1 MQQIEKNVN
10 LKSFN
15 TFGIEAKAKY
25 FCSLESAEQLQELMT
40 TDLFKNERRIFLGGG
55 SNVLFTKDFDGL
67 IIHNVTQGIEKHDET
82 DEKISLR
89 VASGVNWHQL
99 VLHCVQ
105 HNYAGI
111 ENLSLIPGTVGAAP
125 IQNIGAYGVEVSE
138 VIEKVEAYDITSTM
152 LKSFTRDECRFG
164 YRESV
169 FKNVFKEK
177 IFISSVTLSLWKKNH
192 RINVSYGAIND
203 TLKLMNITHPT
214 IQSVSE
220 AVIKIRKEKLPDF
233 NVIGNAGSF
242 FKNPE
247 ITEEHFQQLKNSYV
261 SIPYYPAANQLVKV
275 PAGWLIEQC
284 GWKGKKINHVGVHA
298 MQALVLVN
306 FGGAKGEEIFQLA
319 MKIIESV
326 REKFSITLTP
336 EVNIF

>member
-1 MQQIEKNVN
+1 MHQIEKNVN
-10 LKSFN
+10 LKSYN

-25 FCSLESAEQLQELMT
+25 FCSIESEEQLQELIT
-40 TDLFKNERRIFLGGG
+40 TELFKNERRIFLGGG
-55 SNVLFTKDFDGL
+55 SNVLFTKDFEGL
-67 IIHNVTQGIEKHDET
+67 IIHNVIQGIKKQDET
-82 DEKISLR
+82 DENILLR

-105 HNYAGI
+105 HNWGGV

-125 IQNIGAYGVEVSE
+125 IQNIGAYGVEISE
-138 VIEKVEAYDITSTM
+138 VIEKVDGVDITNNLS
-152 LKSFTRDECRFG
+152 KSFTKDECRFG

-169 FKNVFKEK
+169 FKSVFKEK
-177 IFISSVTLSLWKKNH
+177 IFISSVTLRLWKKNH
-192 RINVSYGAIND
+192 HFNVSYGAIND
-203 TLKLMNITHPT
+203 TLKQMNTTHLS
-214 IQSVSE
+214 IQSISD

-247 ITEEHFQQLKNSYV
+247 ITEQHYQHLKSNYA
-261 SIPYYPAANQLVKV
+261 SIPHYPTANQRVKV

-306 FGGAKGEEIFQLA
+306 FGDAKGEEIFQLA

-326 REKFSITLTP
+326 KEKFSITLTP

>member
-1 MQQIEKNVN
+1 MHQVEKNIN

-25 FCSLESAEQLQELMT
+25 FCSVESEEQLQELMT
-40 TDLFKNERRIFLGGG
+40 TDLFKNERRIFLGSG
-55 SNVLFTKDFDGL
+55 SNVLFTKDFEGL
-67 IIHNVTQGIEKHDET
+67 IIRNAIQGIEKVDET
-82 DEKISLR
+82 DEHILLR

-105 HNYAGI
+105 HNWGGI

-138 VIEKVEAYDITSTM
+138 VIEKVEGFDITNGM
-152 LKSFTRDECRFG
+152 LKSFTKDECRFG

-169 FKNVFKEK
+169 FKSVFKEK

-203 TLKLMNITHPT
+203 TLKEMNIAHPT
-214 IQSVSE
+214 IQSVSD
-220 AVIKIRKEKLPDF
+220 AVIKIRREKLPDF

-247 ITEEHFQQLKNSYV
+247 ITEEHFQQLKNNFTA
-261 SIPYYPAANQLVKV
+261 IPHYPAANQQVKV

-284 GWKGKKINHVGVHA
+284 GWKGKKLNHVGVHA

-306 FGGAKGEEIFQLA
+306 FGGAKGDEIFQLA

-326 REKFSITLTP
+326 KEKFSITLTP

>member
-1 MQQIEKNVN
+1 MHRVEKNVN
-10 LKSFN
+10 LRPFN
-15 TFGIEAKAKY
+15 TFGIEAKANY
-25 FCSLESAEQLQELMT
+25 FCSVESEEELQELMAT
-40 TDLFKNERRIFLGGG
+40 NLFKNERRIFLGGG

-67 IIHNVTQGIEKHDET
+67 IVRNVIHGIEKQDET
-82 DEKISLR
+82 DETISLR

-105 HNYAGI
+105 HNWAGI

-138 VIEKVEAYDITSTM
+138 VIEKVEGYDITNGMS
-152 LKSFTRDECRFG
+152 KSFAKDECRFG

-169 FKNVFKEK
+169 FKSAFKEK

-192 RINVSYGAIND
+192 RINTSYGAISD

-214 IQSVSE
+214 IQSVSDT
-220 AVIKIRKEKLPDF
+220 VIKIRKEKLPDF

-247 ITEEHFQQLKNSYV
+247 ITEQHFQQLKNNYTT
-261 SIPYYPAANQLVKV
+261 IPHYPSANQRVKV

-306 FGGAKGEEIFQLA
+306 FGGAKGDEIFQLA
-319 MKIIESV
+319 RKIIDSV
-326 REKFSITLTP
+326 REKFSITLIP

>member
-1 MQQIEKNVN
+1 MRQVEKNIS
-10 LKSFN
+10 LKPFN
-15 TFGIEAKAKY
+15 TFSIEAKAKY
-25 FCSLESAEQLQELMT
+25 FCSVESEEQLLELMT
-40 TDLFKNERRIFLGGG
+40 TDLFKNERQIFLGAG

-67 IIHNVTQGIEKHDET
+67 IIRNIIQGIEKQSET
-82 DEKISLR
+82 DENILLR

-99 VLHCVQ
+99 VLHSVR
-105 HNYAGI
+105 HNWGGI

-138 VIEKVEAYDITSTM
+138 VIEKVEGFDITNSVS
-152 LKSFTRDECRFG
+152 KSFTKDECRFG

-192 RINVSYGAIND
+192 RININYGAIND
-203 TLKLMNITHPT
+203 TLKQMNITHPT
-214 IQSVSE
+214 IQSVSD

-233 NVIGNAGSF
+233 NVVGNAGSF

-247 ITEEHFQQLKNSYV
+247 ITEQHFQQLKNNYTTM
-261 SIPYYPAANQLVKV
+261 PHYPAANQQVKV

-306 FGGAKGEEIFQLA
+306 FGSAKGEEIFRLA

-326 REKFSITLTP
+326 KEKFSITLIP

>member
-1 MQQIEKNVN
+1 MLQVAENVN
-10 LKSFN
+10 LKPFN
-15 TFGIEAKAKY
+15 TFGIEANAKY
-25 FCSLESAEQLQELMT
+25 FCSIESEEQLQELMQM
-40 TDLFKNERRIFLGGG
+40 DLFKNERRIFIGGG
-55 SNVLFTKDFDGL
+55 SNILFRKDFEGL
-67 IIHNVTQGIEKHDET
+67 VIHNAIQGIEKQNET
-82 DEKISLR
+82 DDSLSLQ
-89 VASGVNWHQL
+89 VSSGMNWHQL

-105 HNYAGI
+105 HNWGGL

-138 VIEKVEAYDITSTM
+138 VIEKAEAFDIM
-152 LKSFTRDECRFG
+152 NGMKKLFTKDECRFG

-169 FKNVFKEK
+169 FKSVFKEK
-177 IFISSVTLSLWKKNH
+177 IFISSVTLRLWKKNH
-192 RINVSYGAIND
+192 PINTSYGAISD
-203 TLKLMNITHPT
+203 TLKQMNITHPS
-214 IQSVSE
+214 IQSVSD

-233 NVIGNAGSF
+233 HVIGNAGSF

-247 ITEEHFQQLKNSYV
+247 ITEQHFQQLKKSFTA
-261 SIPYYPAANQLVKV
+261 IPHYPAANQRVKV

-306 FGGAKGEEIFQLA
+306 YGGAKGEEIFQLA

-326 REKFSITLTP
+326 QEKFSITLTP